1 MMSVERHMNHDTEI
15 ESIIQRVKPWPEED
29 RVALAYLILRDM
41 RKKTREA
48 APRRTLDR
56 ALGIA
61 RGSGVAPDDAT
72 VKKWI
77 EEHREGKY
85 G

>member
-1 MMSVERHMNHDTEI
+1 MSHEQEI
-15 ESIIQRVKPWPEED
+15 RTIVSQVKPWPEED

-41 RKKTREA
+41 RKQTREA
-48 APRRTLDR
+48 APRSTLAT

-61 RGSGVAPDDAT
+61 RGNTPAPDDAT
-72 VKKWI
+72 VKDWLA
-77 EEHREGKY
+77 EYRQSKY

>member
-1 MMSVERHMNHDTEI
+1 MKYPEKGTKLAPPPRHTF
-15 ESIIQRVKPWPEED
+15 R
-29 RVALAYLILRDM
+29 A
-41 RKKTREA
+41 
-48 APRRTLDR
+48 

-61 RGSGVAPDDAT
+61 KGKTPPPDDAT

-77 EEHREGKY
+77 EEHRQQKY

>member
-1 MMSVERHMNHDTEI
+1 MGHEQDIN
-15 ESIIQRVKPWPEED
+15 SIIDQVKPWPEED

-41 RKKTREA
+41 RIQTRQP
-48 APRRTLDR
+48 APRDTFSR
-56 ALGIA
+56 ALGVA
-61 RGSGVAPDDAT
+61 AGSSPPPDDAT

-77 EEHREGKY
+77 EEHRQQKY